1 MTPKKRIL
9 LGVTGGIAAYK
20 SPDLVRRLI
29 DRGADVQVVMT
40 AAAQKFVSPMSFQAV
55 SGRPTRSDLWDSA
68 AEAAMGH
75 IELARWA
82 ELILIAPASADF
94 IARLA
99 GGRADDLLA
108 TLCLAS
114 EAPIVVAPAM
124 NRVMWANAATQAN
137 VELLVSRGVRV
148 LGPGTGNQ
156 ACGEVGPGRMLE
168 PLQLAENLLAP
179 LPNAGL
185 MAGLNVL
192 ITAGP
197 TRERLDP
204 VRYLTNRSSG
214 KMGFAV
220 AAAAREAGAHVTLVT
235 GPVHLSAP
243 TGITRIDVESARDM
257 YAAVHRHVAEAD
269 VLIAAAAVADFQP
282 VAVAKQKIKKQ
293 GAGVKL
299 DLEPAPDIVKSVA
312 DMAKRPFVVGFAAET
327 NDVEANARGKLKRKK
342 LDMIA
347 ANRVGDGI
355 AFDCED
361 NALTVLWPGG
371 RADIGRGPKL
381 EVARELIALIAQRL
395 PPPEAGPRRTART
408 RRPRRCPGITRA
420 AGACAADALKR
431 RIKVRILDPRIG
443 TEFPLPQHAS
453 LGSAGMDLRACLA
466 APLLLGPG
474 RSELIPTGISV
485 FVEDPA
491 FAALVLPRSGLGHK
505 HGIVLGNLVGLIDS
519 DYQGPLLVSCW
530 NRSDVPFEIS
540 PGDRIAQLVIVPVVQ
555 AEFEIVE
562 DFSATPRGAGGFG
575 SSGI

>member
-29 DRGADVQVVMT
+29 ERGADVQVVMT
-40 AAAQKFVSPMSFQAV
+40 EAAQKFVSATSFQAV
-55 SGRPTRSDLWDSA
+55 SGHPTRSDLWDSA

-75 IELARWA
+75 IELARWP

-99 GGRADDLLA
+99 AGRADDLLA

-137 VELLVSRGVRV
+137 VGVLLSRGVRI
-148 LGPGTGNQ
+148 LGPGSGNQ
-156 ACGEVGPGRMLE
+156 ACGEIGPGRMLE
-168 PLQLAENLLAP
+168 PLQLAEHLLAP

-185 MAGLNVL
+185 LTGLNVL

-235 GPVHLSAP
+235 GPVHLAAP

-257 YAAVHRHVAEAD
+257 YAAVHRHIAETD
-269 VLIAAAAVADFQP
+269 VFIAAAAVADFQP
-282 VAVAKQKIKKQ
+282 IVVAKQKIKKQ
-293 GAGVKL
+293 GLTVKL

-327 NDVEANARGKLKRKK
+327 NDVEANARAKLKRKK

-361 NALTVLWPGG
+361 NALTVIWPGG
-371 RADIGRGPKL
+371 QADIDRGPKL
-381 EVARELIALIAQRL
+381 EVARALIAMIAARL
-395 PPPEAGPRRTART
+395 PPPESGPRRGARQ
-408 RRPRRCPGITRA
+408 RRA
-420 AGACAADALKR
+420 AAT
-431 RIKVRILDPRIG
+431 V
-443 TEFPLPQHAS
+443 
-453 LGSAGMDLRACLA
+453 
-466 APLLLGPG
+466 
-474 RSELIPTGISV
+474 
-485 FVEDPA
+485 
-491 FAALVLPRSGLGHK
+491 PRSR
-505 HGIVLGNLVGLIDS
+505 V
-519 DYQGPLLVSCW
+519 
-530 NRSDVPFEIS
+530 RSRRV
-540 PGDRIAQLVIVPVVQ
+540 R
-555 AEFEIVE
+555 
-562 DFSATPRGAGGFG
+562 R
-575 SSGI
+575 